1 MRCCLSMRMV
11 RLPRHVHTLA
21 EAVLRQEWIQQRI
34 SCTHAA
40 ALCDHDDACRG
51 DKQADGRGDRG
62 ACEHGFSGKDLL
74 PPTDGEQDA
83 CGGTAVKRIVSIIV
97 LNESGSAGVRHTGA
111 AAFVLVMP
119 YLVFC
124 NVKAPKF
131 RDGFFEAIR
140 QN

>member
-1 MRCCLSMRMV
+1 MSV
-11 RLPRHVHTLA
+11 
-21 EAVLRQEWIQQRI
+21 Q
-34 SCTHAA
+34 
-40 ALCDHDDACRG
+40 
-51 DKQADGRGDRG
+51 K
-62 ACEHGFSGKDLL
+62 
-74 PPTDGEQDA
+74 
-83 CGGTAVKRIVSIIV
+83 

-140 QN
+140 QD